1 MSPPKTRFIF
11 DVPSSN
17 PAPPSRREPLSCRA
31 VEGEGP
37 PTSRRRASERADTEF
52 GTRLRALAFCAALP
66 FRSIEWLGLVPFTR
80 RSRCLFA
87 AALRCQ
93 PPNASNA
100 TQCNAIGLHLHLH
113 HPLSHTAQASLTS
126 PASPASPHLPAQ
138 LSNVSPFS
146 SVPRLAHFAEKDSL
160 FRDTRQS
167 LACRTHAPS
176 QPLPMNT
183 HVPDLSGPC
192 IVITPGLS
200 IRRFATHDPILF
212 SRSGSPDFSHADAA
226 SLCR

>member
-17 PAPPSRREPLSCRA
+17 PAPPSRREALSCRA
-31 VEGEGP
+31 VAH
-37 PTSRRRASERADTEF
+37 RRAQTRERAS
-52 GTRLRALAFCAALP
+52 GYRIRNPIARLGLAFCATLSLP
-66 FRSIEWLGLVPFTR
+66 FRSIEWLGLFRLLAVRVAYSR
-80 RSRCLFA
+80 RRFA
-87 AALRCQ
+87 VS
-93 PPNASNA
+93 PPMQASNAMQRNA

-113 HPLSHTAQASLTS
+113 HPLSHTAQASSLTSLTSLTS
-126 PASPASPHLPAQ
+126 PASPASPHLAAH

-176 QPLPMNT
+176 QPP
-183 HVPDLSGPC
+183 HEHPRP
-192 IVITPGLS
+192 
-200 IRRFATHDPILF
+200 
-212 SRSGSPDFSHADAA
+212 
-226 SLCR
+226 